1 MAELHFRCIDNGD
14 GTSQFIWN
22 WTGVPTDD
30 REPGL
35 DSYLVRVVRLD
46 TSIEL
51 GWFPGAED
59 NAFGEDYELTVP
71 TDVGIYVQVINE
83 AEGFH
88 FEDDEIVTC
97 TTAAIAPAVAT
108 PDVLPFTGVADWLL
122 PLAIALVAIG
132 SLLRKATS

>member
-1 MAELHFRCIDNGD
+1 MAELHFRCVDNED

-22 WTGVPTDD
+22 WTGVPSDSQN
-30 REPGL
+30 
-35 DSYLVRVVRLD
+35 SYLSRVVRLD

-51 GWFPGAED
+51 GYFPGAED
-59 NAFGEDYELTVP
+59 NAYGVDYELRVP

-83 AEGFH
+83 AAGFH

-108 PDVLPFTGVADWLL
+108 PDVLPFTGISDWLL

-132 SLLRKATS
+132 SLLVRAVSRDS

>member
-1 MAELHFRCIDNGD
+1 MAELHFRCLDNGD

-22 WTGVPTDD
+22 WTGVPSDD
-30 REPGL
+30 AN
-35 DSYLVRVVRLD
+35 SYLSRVVRLD

-51 GWFPGAED
+51 GYFPGAED
-59 NAFGEDYELTVP
+59 NAYGVDYELTVP

-83 AEGFH
+83 AAGFH

-108 PDVLPFTGVADWLL
+108 PDVLPFTGVVDWLL
-122 PLAIALVAIG
+122 PLAVAFVAIG
-132 SLLRKATS
+132 SVLLKAVRQ